1 MEDVCDMQKMTSIVQ
16 IIARKR
22 DSNWEALAMDK
33 AVLLVLV
40 EQDKMV
46 KHFTHFGKKIKKVWT
61 TVYRLNSYKNSKNTT
76 QWMISI
82 LLFEE
87 YLLDCIN
94 IPLYPELAKKQEKT
108 KTEWQSF
115 KESRFLLFFN

>member
-33 AVLLVLV
+33 AALLVLV

-61 TVYRLNSYKNSKNTT
+61 TVYRLFLKLLQEQQKYNSMDDIDSAIWRVSSRLYKHPF
-76 QWMISI
+76 ISWT
-82 LLFEE
+82 
-87 YLLDCIN
+87 C
-94 IPLYPELAKKQEKT
+94 
-108 KTEWQSF
+108 
-115 KESRFLLFFN
+115 